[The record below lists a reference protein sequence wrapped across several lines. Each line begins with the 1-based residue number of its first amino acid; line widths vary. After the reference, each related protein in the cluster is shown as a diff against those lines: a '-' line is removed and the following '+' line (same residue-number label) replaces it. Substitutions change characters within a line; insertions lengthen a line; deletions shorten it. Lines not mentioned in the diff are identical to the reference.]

1 MSRILVVDDSRL
13 VLQAVKDSL
22 SAAGFEVALTENPL
36 EVPHL
41 IKVLHPELVLI
52 DLNMP
57 TMRGDVVARI
67 VRKAFGHDVVVLLHT
82 ETPEDAKAFVE
93 PTCADGVIAKSPDE
107 AALVESVTQ
116 HLVRHSPTPVPFAP
130 PPRSPSLR

>member
-13 VLQAVKDSL
+13 VLQAVSDSL
-22 SAAGFEVALTENPL
+22 APLGHELVLTENPL

-41 IKVLHPELVLI
+41 IKHRHPDLVLI

-67 VRKAFGHDVVVLLHT
+67 VRKAFGREVVVLLHT
-82 ETPEDAKAFVE
+82 ETPEEAQKFVE
-93 PTCADGVIAKSPDE
+93 PTCADGVVAKSYDD
-107 AALVESVTQ
+107 AALVSAVSE
-116 HLVRHSPTPVPFAP
+116 HLTRHTLTPIPFS
-130 PPRSPSLR
+130 PPRGSPALG

>member
-13 VLQAVKDSL
+13 VLQAVNDSL
-22 SAAGFEVALTENPL
+22 VAQGHELVLTENPL

-41 IKVLHPELVLI
+41 IKQMHPDLVLI

-67 VRKAFGHDVVVLLHT
+67 VRKAFGRDVVVLLHT
-82 ETPEDAKAFVE
+82 ETPEDAKVFVE
-93 PTCADGVIAKSPDE
+93 PTCADGVIAKSHDE
-107 AALVESVTQ
+107 AVLVNAVSE
-116 HLVRHSPTPVPFAP
+116 HLSHHTLTPTPFDPVSKAQ
-130 PPRSPSLR
+130 SLR